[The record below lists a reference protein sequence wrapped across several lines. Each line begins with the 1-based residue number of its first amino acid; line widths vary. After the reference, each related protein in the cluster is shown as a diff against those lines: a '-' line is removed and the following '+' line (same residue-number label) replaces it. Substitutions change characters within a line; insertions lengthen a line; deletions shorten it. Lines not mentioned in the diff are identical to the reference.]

1 MRVRIWEE
9 LLLVLGLSMDGFAVS
24 VSMGL
29 APESGGRWRAV
40 ALVAGCHGAMVMLGC
55 WLGQGLQTWIRGAWP
70 WVGAA
75 LLLALGGNMLRTAGR
90 EETCAPGI
98 ATGGMAVLALATSVD
113 AFTVGVAFAF
123 MGVAALGAGAMTL
136 LVMGALSMAG
146 VRLGGAV
153 SRRHRKTARLAGG
166 WILCIL
172 GFRLFWEA
180 LMSLG
185 L

>member
-1 MRVRIWEE
+1 MRIWEE
-9 LLLVLGLSMDGFAVS
+9 FLLVLGLSMDGFAVS
-24 VSMGL
+24 VCMGMAL
-29 APESGGRWRAV
+29 DPASGGGWRAV
-40 ALVAGCHGAMVMLGC
+40 SLVAGCHGAMVMLGC
-55 WLGQGLQTWIRGAWP
+55 WLGQGLQTWIQGAWP

-90 EETCAPGI
+90 ESACAPGI
-98 ATGGMAVLALATSVD
+98 TTGGMAVLALATSVD
-113 AFTVGVAFAF
+113 AFTVGMAFAF
-123 MGVAALGAGAMTL
+123 MGAGALPTGGMTL

-172 GFRLFWEA
+172 GFRLFWDG